1 MKNLPFKFKAPSP
14 RESFSLGVDIGSTT
28 IKVIRLK
35 FFEEKVEVVDF
46 KLEPFVLD
54 LSEVL
59 KKISQSME
67 AKKINLS
74 ISGPASIIRYVD
86 FPKMNSEELKQAL
99 KFEAQKHIP
108 FTISEVNL
116 DSYVL
121 KQDFSD
127 NKMLVLLAAVKQEL
141 INQRLKLAQ
150 EAGFTVNLIDI
161 DSLALVNVF
170 NFNYPADQQA
180 QKTFALLNIGGSNSN
195 LNILEGGL
203 PRFSRDIHIAGNSFT
218 QKIADLVGVD
228 FKTAEGLKING
239 EPEKQSKI
247 SVAIDSVLSSLT
259 NEIRTS
265 FDYYETQ
272 STSSVV
278 KIFLSGGGCL
288 CSEIKEKLA
297 NLLGVEVDYW
307 DPLKQ
312 ISLASNIDSQAIKKI
327 SAQLAVAVG
336 LALRK

>member
-1 MKNLPFKFKAPSP
+1 MKNFPFRFKANIP
-14 RESFSLGVDIGSTT
+14 RESVSLGVDIGSTT

-35 FFEEKVEVVDF
+35 FSEEKVEVVDF

-54 LSEVL
+54 LSAVL
-59 KKISQSME
+59 KKIAQSME

-116 DSYVL
+116 DSHVL
-121 KQDFSD
+121 KQDFSEG
-127 NKMLVLLAAVKQEL
+127 KMLVLLAAVKQEL
-141 INQRLKLAQ
+141 INQRIKLAQ

-161 DSLALVNVF
+161 DSLALVNAF

-180 QKTFALLNIGGSNSN
+180 QKTIALLNIGGSNSN
-195 LNILEGGL
+195 LNILEGNL
-203 PRFSRDIHIAGNSFT
+203 PRFSRDIHIAGNNFT
-218 QKIADLVGVD
+218 QKIADLSGVD
-228 FKTAEGLKING
+228 FKTAQDLKLNP
-239 EPEKQSKI
+239 EAEKQSKI
-247 SVAIDSVLSSLT
+247 SMAIDSVLSSLT

-272 STSSVV
+272 STSSVA
-278 KIFLSGGGCL
+278 KIFLSGGGSL

-312 ISLASNIDSQAIKKI
+312 ISLASNIDSQVIKKI